1 MKVLLFS
8 CSTGGGHNSAA
19 AALAQE
25 LEARSVKNR
34 TYDALQFLPKS
45 TADLISHGHDFAYRY
60 APKIYGAGYRREE
73 KHPSSLFYEQSIRGI
88 GPLYE
93 ELIDQAPDAVICV
106 HLFPAMMMTELRCSY
121 GVRIPTYFVAT
132 DFTCSPGVGDLQVDG
147 LCIPH
152 RDLIPE
158 FVTAGLPQ
166 ERLFPTGIPV
176 GRQFLHPE
184 SREEAR
190 RALDLPVDGRILTLA
205 CGSMGAGPLRTTAQ
219 KVAELMGPED
229 LLVTICGSNHRMY
242 QQMQSDFFRPVDRVR
257 VLGYTHEMF
266 RYMYASDLLLTKAG
280 GLTTAEAVAA
290 VPQRRPRLR
299 EPQHRLHDPPRLC
312 AGGQQRRGAPAHAAG
327 HPLRGHRPPEH
338 GGPSGGLPYRIRCRR
353 LRSGPAPRRCVK
365 SQQNETPQAVPAGSF
380 LASGARGR
388 IRGTGE
394 VCIWRVF
401 SAYRPASAPRFGDD
415 IGQHGSQLRGPSEAL
430 HRSPPHRLRR
440 RSAPRWGSR
449 RGGPCQGS
457 GRRCR

>member
-25 LEARSVKNR
+25 LEARSVENR

-205 CGSMGAGPLRTTAQ
+205 CGS
-219 KVAELMGPED
+219 
-229 LLVTICGSNHRMY
+229 NHRMY

-290 VPQRRPRLR
+290 
-299 EPQHRLHDPPRLC
+299 
-312 AGGQQRRGAPAHAAG
+312 GT
-327 HPLRGHRPPEH
+327 PL
-338 GGPSGGLPYRIRCRR
+338 LY
-353 LRSGPAPRRCVK
+353 L
-365 SQQNETPQAVPAGSF
+365 NAVPGCESHNIDFMTRHGCA
-380 LASGARGR
+380 LAVSSDEELQPMLQGILSGAIDPRSMVAR
-388 IRGTGE
+388 RADFPT
-394 VCIWRVF
+394 
-401 SAYRPASAPRFGDD
+401 ASAAAVCDLA
-415 IGQHGSQLRGPSEAL
+415 LRHAGA
-430 HRSPPHRLRR
+430 
-440 RSAPRWGSR
+440 
-449 RGGPCQGS
+449 
-457 GRRCR
+457 

>member
-1 MKVLLFS
+1 M
-8 CSTGGGHNSAA
+8 
-19 AALAQE
+19 
-25 LEARSVKNR
+25 
-34 TYDALQFLPKS
+34 
-45 TADLISHGHDFAYRY
+45 
-60 APKIYGAGYRREE
+60 
-73 KHPSSLFYEQSIRGI
+73 KHPSSLVYEQSIRGI

-176 GRQFLHPE
+176 GQQFLHPE

-290 VPQRRPRLR
+290 
-299 EPQHRLHDPPRLC
+299 
-312 AGGQQRRGAPAHAAG
+312 GT
-327 HPLRGHRPPEH
+327 PL
-338 GGPSGGLPYRIRCRR
+338 LY
-353 LRSGPAPRRCVK
+353 L
-365 SQQNETPQAVPAGSF
+365 NAVPGCESHNIDFMTRHGCA
-380 LASGARGR
+380 LAVSSDEELQPMLQGILSGAIDPRSMVAR
-388 IRGTGE
+388 RADFPT
-394 VCIWRVF
+394 
-401 SAYRPASAPRFGDD
+401 ASAAAVCDLA
-415 IGQHGSQLRGPSEAL
+415 LRHAGA
-430 HRSPPHRLRR
+430 
-440 RSAPRWGSR
+440 
-449 RGGPCQGS
+449 
-457 GRRCR
+457 

>member
-25 LEARSVKNR
+25 LEARNVENR

-106 HLFPAMMMTELRCSY
+106 HLFPAMMMTELHCSY

-176 GRQFLHPE
+176 GQQFLHPE

-290 VPQRRPRLR
+290 GTPLLYLNAVPGCESHNIDFMTRHGCALAVSSDEELQPML
-299 EPQHRLHDPPRLC
+299 QGILSGAIDPGAWWPVGRTSLPHPLPPSAIWPC
-312 AGGQQRRGAPAHAAG
+312 ATQVRKITTERNPAGTACGVLFGFRSEGPHPWNRRGVYLACFF
-327 HPLRGHRPPEH
+327 
-338 GGPSGGLPYRIRCRR
+338 RI
-353 LRSGPAPRRCVK
+353 
-365 SQQNETPQAVPAGSF
+365 
-380 LASGARGR
+380 
-388 IRGTGE
+388 
-394 VCIWRVF
+394 
-401 SAYRPASAPRFGDD
+401 PAS
-415 IGQHGSQLRGPSEAL
+415 I
-430 HRSPPHRLRR
+430 SPTI
-440 RSAPRWGSR
+440 W
-449 RGGPCQGS
+449 
-457 GRRCR
+457 

>member
-25 LEARSVKNR
+25 LEARSVESR

-176 GRQFLHPE
+176 GQQFLHPE

-190 RALDLPVDGRILTLA
+190 RALNLPVDGRILTLA

-290 VPQRRPRLR
+290 GLADYYKDAATVKECLRTLFVNDVSSARPDGSMEVVKVYWWRHNCK
-299 EPQHRLHDPPRLC
+299 EGQYSSAKVHRSLEIRQKENVVTPGCPEDYDYIL
-312 AGGQQRRGAPAHAAG
+312 
-327 HPLRGHRPPEH
+327 HPLAGLEPEVMD
-338 GGPSGGLPYRIRCRR
+338 G
-353 LRSGPAPRRCVK
+353 V
-365 SQQNETPQAVPAGSF
+365 
-380 LASGARGR
+380 
-388 IRGTGE
+388 
-394 VCIWRVF
+394 
-401 SAYRPASAPRFGDD
+401 
-415 IGQHGSQLRGPSEAL
+415 
-430 HRSPPHRLRR
+430 
-440 RSAPRWGSR
+440 
-449 RGGPCQGS
+449 
-457 GRRCR
+457 

>member
-1 MKVLLFS
+1 M
-8 CSTGGGHNSAA
+8 
-19 AALAQE
+19 
-25 LEARSVKNR
+25 
-34 TYDALQFLPKS
+34 
-45 TADLISHGHDFAYRY
+45 
-60 APKIYGAGYRREE
+60 
-73 KHPSSLFYEQSIRGI
+73 
-88 GPLYE
+88 
-93 ELIDQAPDAVICV
+93 ICV

-242 QQMQSDFFRPVDRVR
+242 QQMQSDFFRLVDRVR

-290 VPQRRPRLR
+290 
-299 EPQHRLHDPPRLC
+299 
-312 AGGQQRRGAPAHAAG
+312 GT
-327 HPLRGHRPPEH
+327 PL
-338 GGPSGGLPYRIRCRR
+338 LY
-353 LRSGPAPRRCVK
+353 L
-365 SQQNETPQAVPAGSF
+365 NAVPGCESHNIDFMTRHGCA
-380 LASGARGR
+380 LAVSSDEELQPMLQGILSGAIDPRSMVAR
-388 IRGTGE
+388 RADFPT
-394 VCIWRVF
+394 
-401 SAYRPASAPRFGDD
+401 ASAAAVCDLA
-415 IGQHGSQLRGPSEAL
+415 LRHAGA
-430 HRSPPHRLRR
+430 
-440 RSAPRWGSR
+440 
-449 RGGPCQGS
+449 
-457 GRRCR
+457 

>member
-1 MKVLLFS
+1 M
-8 CSTGGGHNSAA
+8 
-19 AALAQE
+19 
-25 LEARSVKNR
+25 
-34 TYDALQFLPKS
+34 
-45 TADLISHGHDFAYRY
+45 
-60 APKIYGAGYRREE
+60 
-73 KHPSSLFYEQSIRGI
+73 
-88 GPLYE
+88 
-93 ELIDQAPDAVICV
+93 ICV

-176 GRQFLHPE
+176 GQQFLHPE

-290 VPQRRPRLR
+290 GLADYYKDAATVKVHALN
-299 EPQHRLHDPPRLC
+299 EPLPENGLYSNAM
-312 AGGQQRRGAPAHAAG
+312 AGTDRMELYLTVNAAG
-327 HPLRGHRPPEH
+327 DQMMLVSLFDNLGK
-338 GGPSGGLPYRIRCRR
+338 GSSGAAVQCMNLMLGLP
-353 LRSGPAPRRCVK
+353 
-365 SQQNETPQAVPAGSF
+365 ETEG
-380 LASGARGR
+380 L
-388 IRGTGE
+388 E
-394 VCIWRVF
+394 
-401 SAYRPASAPRFGDD
+401 
-415 IGQHGSQLRGPSEAL
+415 
-430 HRSPPHRLRR
+430 
-440 RSAPRWGSR
+440 
-449 RGGPCQGS
+449 
-457 GRRCR
+457 

>member
-1 MKVLLFS
+1 MIFTWQVYADWMDLYLVLVPLNYFLITARLILVKMDEYREDPERS
-8 CSTGGGHNSAA
+8 SKIDSVPFLGAVNHLLKEAKRWPA
-19 AALAQE
+19 AAL
-25 LEARSVKNR
+25 L
-34 TYDALQFLPKS
+34 LMWPLLGI
-45 TADLISHGHDFAYRY
+45 LIL
-60 APKIYGAGYRREE
+60 ILL
-73 KHPSSLFYEQSIRGI
+73 LFG
-88 GPLYE
+88 
-93 ELIDQAPDAVICV
+93 QAPDAVICV

-176 GRQFLHPE
+176 GQQFLHPE

-290 VPQRRPRLR
+290 
-299 EPQHRLHDPPRLC
+299 
-312 AGGQQRRGAPAHAAG
+312 GT
-327 HPLRGHRPPEH
+327 PL
-338 GGPSGGLPYRIRCRR
+338 LY
-353 LRSGPAPRRCVK
+353 L
-365 SQQNETPQAVPAGSF
+365 NAVPGCESHNIDFMTRHGCA
-380 LASGARGR
+380 LAVSSDEELQPMLQGILSGAIDPRSMVAR
-388 IRGTGE
+388 RADFPT
-394 VCIWRVF
+394 
-401 SAYRPASAPRFGDD
+401 ASAAAVCDLA
-415 IGQHGSQLRGPSEAL
+415 LRHAGA
-430 HRSPPHRLRR
+430 
-440 RSAPRWGSR
+440 
-449 RGGPCQGS
+449 
-457 GRRCR
+457 

>member
-25 LEARSVKNR
+25 LEARSVENR

-176 GRQFLHPE
+176 GRQFLYPE

-290 VPQRRPRLR
+290 
-299 EPQHRLHDPPRLC
+299 
-312 AGGQQRRGAPAHAAG
+312 GT
-327 HPLRGHRPPEH
+327 PL
-338 GGPSGGLPYRIRCRR
+338 LY
-353 LRSGPAPRRCVK
+353 L
-365 SQQNETPQAVPAGSF
+365 NAVPGCD
-380 LASGARGR
+380 LA
-388 IRGTGE
+388 
-394 VCIWRVF
+394 
-401 SAYRPASAPRFGDD
+401 
-415 IGQHGSQLRGPSEAL
+415 LRHAD
-430 HRSPPHRLRR
+430 
-440 RSAPRWGSR
+440 A
-449 RGGPCQGS
+449 
-457 GRRCR
+457 

>member
-25 LEARSVKNR
+25 LEARNVESR

-176 GRQFLHPE
+176 GQQFLHPE

-190 RALDLPVDGRILTLA
+190 RALNLPVDGHILTLA

-290 VPQRRPRLR
+290 
-299 EPQHRLHDPPRLC
+299 
-312 AGGQQRRGAPAHAAG
+312 GT
-327 HPLRGHRPPEH
+327 PL
-338 GGPSGGLPYRIRCRR
+338 LY
-353 LRSGPAPRRCVK
+353 L
-365 SQQNETPQAVPAGSF
+365 NAVPGCESHNIDFMTRHGCA
-380 LASGARGR
+380 LAVSSEELQPMLQGILSGAIDPRSMVAR
-388 IRGTGE
+388 RADFPT
-394 VCIWRVF
+394 
-401 SAYRPASAPRFGDD
+401 ASAAAVCDLA
-415 IGQHGSQLRGPSEAL
+415 LRHAGA
-430 HRSPPHRLRR
+430 
-440 RSAPRWGSR
+440 
-449 RGGPCQGS
+449 
-457 GRRCR
+457 

>member
-25 LEARSVKNR
+25 LEARSVESR

-166 ERLFPTGIPV
+166 ERLFPTGIP
-176 GRQFLHPE
+176 GGQQFLHPE

-290 VPQRRPRLR
+290 
-299 EPQHRLHDPPRLC
+299 
-312 AGGQQRRGAPAHAAG
+312 GT
-327 HPLRGHRPPEH
+327 PL
-338 GGPSGGLPYRIRCRR
+338 LY
-353 LRSGPAPRRCVK
+353 L
-365 SQQNETPQAVPAGSF
+365 NAVPGCESHNIDFMTRHGCA
-380 LASGARGR
+380 LAVSSDEELQPMLQGILSGAIDPRSMVAR
-388 IRGTGE
+388 RADFPT
-394 VCIWRVF
+394 
-401 SAYRPASAPRFGDD
+401 ASAAAVCDLA
-415 IGQHGSQLRGPSEAL
+415 LRHAGA
-430 HRSPPHRLRR
+430 
-440 RSAPRWGSR
+440 
-449 RGGPCQGS
+449 
-457 GRRCR
+457 